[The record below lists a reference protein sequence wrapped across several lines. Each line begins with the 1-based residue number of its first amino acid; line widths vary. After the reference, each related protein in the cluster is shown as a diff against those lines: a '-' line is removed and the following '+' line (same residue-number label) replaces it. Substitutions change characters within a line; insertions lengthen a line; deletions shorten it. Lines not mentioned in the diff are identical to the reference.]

1 MINPLKSYLFEGSKF
16 YGLEVFHVQENPRY
30 NLILVKKKKQELTM
44 ENQWSFTVLDELF
57 EQLEKNIPLCLAINS
72 NIVLSK
78 DIHSNPLLKNHAL
91 ISSAFPSLD
100 FEKIYYQAYSL
111 RGQRFISITR
121 KDEINGILEKLLAQN
136 VPILYVSL
144 GWSPLYP
151 LIDYIQESEVK
162 TSNHIL
168 DFEPEKQLTVLTK
181 QESVAEQHYTINGIE
196 IKNTALL
203 AFGAI
208 LMGLFGGEHIESNLL
223 DLSNQLRNDYKEKR
237 LLILLMRFSLG
248 IVLLILLSNFLVF
261 SEYSSKVNEIRQ
273 EQMFS
278 KNSINRLQ
286 QLEEDVAL
294 KETRLAKA
302 LINSNS
308 RVSYYLDELGQSV
321 PGTILLSN
329 LTYQPLRK
337 PVKKGNPIEYI
348 EGTVNVS
355 GITSNPKD
363 FSDWIIQ
370 LENIEWI
377 ERIKATEYDYE
388 TSKSSFFKLQIVL
401 NHENKK

>member
-1 MINPLKSYLFEGSKF
+1 M
-16 YGLEVFHVQENPRY
+16 
-30 NLILVKKKKQELTM
+30 KKKKQELTI

-57 EQLEKNIPLCLAINS
+57 EQLEKNVPLCLAINS

-78 DIHSNPLLKNHAL
+78 NIHSNPSLKNHAL

-100 FEKIYYQAYSL
+100 FEKIYYHAYPL
-111 RGQRFISITR
+111 RRHRFVSITR
-121 KDEINGILEKLLAQN
+121 KDEIDGILEKLLAQN
-136 VPILYVSL
+136 VPVLNVSL
-144 GWSPLYP
+144 GLSPLYP
-151 LIDYIQESEVK
+151 LIEYIQESEVK
-162 TSNHIL
+162 TSNHVL
-168 DFEPEKQLTVLTK
+168 DFKPEKQPVVLTK
-181 QESVAEQHYTINGIE
+181 QESVAEQYYSINSIQ

-208 LMGLFGGEHIESNLL
+208 LMGLLQGEHIESNTL

-237 LLILLMRFSLG
+237 FLTLFMRFSLS
-248 IVLLILLSNFLVF
+248 IVLLVLLSNFLVF
-261 SEYSSKVNEIRQ
+261 SEYSSKVNEMRQ

-278 KNSINRLQ
+278 ENSVDRLQ
-286 QLEEDVAL
+286 QLKEDVAL

-321 PGTILLSN
+321 PTTILLSN

-355 GITSNPKD
+355 GITSNHKD
-363 FSDWIIQ
+363 FSNWIIH
-370 LENIEWI
+370 LENMEWI
-377 ERIKATEYDYE
+377 ERIKTTEYDYE
-388 TSKSSFFKLQIVL
+388 TSKSSFFKLLIVL